1 MTHPGGRPRGTTS
14 RSDCSLLW
22 AFLRRK
28 NMGFGKAVKESKLA
42 RGTVSSCLKR
52 FTRMGFITKTMKG
65 KRPIYQL
72 IDPDLASKHI
82 LVPAVQKRA
91 MHLAKLLPRLDK
103 AVQIVKRNVSRL
115 GYEDR
120 RVPAVL
126 KKFEEWAWSKVP
138 EGMSYEE
145 YWGHHPPSIM
155 SLAYALKK
163 HPPLEERIFQSHR
176 VDLEE
181 MLKELKK
188 IEEFEQIIRREK
200 AAIRKSAR
208 IGGIKRTESTNM

>member
-65 KRPIYQL
+65 RRPVYQL
-72 IDPDLASKHI
+72 IDLDLASKRI
-82 LVPAVQKRA
+82 LVPGVQKRA
-91 MHLAKLLPRLDK
+91 MHLAKQLPRLGK

-115 GYEDR
+115 RYEDR

-126 KKFEEWAWSKVP
+126 RKFEEWAWSKVP

-145 YWGHHPPSIM
+145 YWGHHPPSLMASIYC
-155 SLAYALKK
+155 LGKYPQL
-163 HPPLEERIFQSHR
+163 LEEGLFQRHEL
-176 VDLEE
+176 DLEK
-181 MLKELKK
+181 MMNALQK
-188 IEEFEQIIRREK
+188 IEELEKTITREK
-200 AAIRKSAR
+200 AKIRRSAR
-208 IGGIKRTESTNM
+208 MAGFRK